1 MKENILVAQSELIKQ
16 NLTNCLKPAYAV
28 RGNKSFYVQNN
39 LGSFIEYI
47 KETNN

>member
-16 NLTNCLKPAYAV
+16 NLTNCLKPLCCK
-28 RGNKSFYVQNN
+28 RNKSFYVQNN